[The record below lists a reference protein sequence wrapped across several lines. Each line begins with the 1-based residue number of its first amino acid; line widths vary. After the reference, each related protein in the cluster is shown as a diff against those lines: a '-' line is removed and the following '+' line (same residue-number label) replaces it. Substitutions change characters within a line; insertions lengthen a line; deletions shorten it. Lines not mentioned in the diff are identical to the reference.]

1 MKKVFALLLIASI
14 TFACGSNKEAT
25 KEGATEETVAANGTE
40 TVESPAKTMDVS
52 GKYTIL
58 ELNGAKLDKNDI
70 GEDMPTMVLEG
81 DSMRYST
88 NIGCNQINGSYTL
101 KGDSIKFN
109 PGMMTMMAC
118 PNSLEAS
125 YVVALEQ
132 VDNYKIEDYM
142 LKVYQGELLKIV
154 FQPLKR

>member
-1 MKKVFALLLIASI
+1 MKKIFALLLIASI
-14 TFACGSNKEAT
+14 TFACGSNKEVAKEET
-25 KEGATEETVAANGTE
+25 AEVVKEGEA
-40 TVESPAKTMDVS
+40 VEAPTKNMEIS

-58 ELNGAKLDKNDI
+58 ELNGSKLDKNDI
-70 GEDMPTMVLEG
+70 GDDMPTMVLEG

-109 PGMMTMMAC
+109 PGMMTLMAC

>member
-1 MKKVFALLLIASI
+1 MKRVFAFLLLATIMVS
-14 TFACGSNKEAT
+14 CGSNNKSSSTNEGNKDKATEAT
-25 KEGATEETVAANGTE
+25 AT
-40 TVESPAKTMDVS
+40 TMEIS

-58 ELNGAKLDKNDI
+58 ELNGSKLDKNDI
-70 GEDMPTMVLEG
+70 GDDMPTMVLEG